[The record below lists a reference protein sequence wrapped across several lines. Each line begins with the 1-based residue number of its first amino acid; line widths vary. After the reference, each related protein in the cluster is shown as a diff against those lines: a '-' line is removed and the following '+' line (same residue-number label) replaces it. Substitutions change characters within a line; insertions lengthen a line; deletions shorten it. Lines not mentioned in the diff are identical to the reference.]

1 MIRDRFGTTQ
11 DHKYSR
17 HSAVHWKTHQ
27 IPMLRSNTPLAV
39 QLARSPEAQQQ
50 DPSQRQGV
58 TVGELMGRQRFVRP
72 ERVDTCIF
80 YQKVA
85 QSSKCESIYDHH

>member
-1 MIRDRFGTTQ
+1 
-11 DHKYSR
+11 
-17 HSAVHWKTHQ
+17 
-27 IPMLRSNTPLAV
+27 MLQSNTPLAV

-50 DPSQRQGV
+50 APPQRHSV
-58 TVGELMGRQRFVRP
+58 TVGELMVHQRFVHP

-85 QSSKCESIYDHH
+85 QSSKCESIYNHH